1 MIFSDLIL
9 IFFILLNLFI
19 VTYFQKLK
27 IFHYVI
33 DKPDKVRKLHSKPT
47 PLAGGQIIC
56 LNILIYCVFV
66 YFHREILEIEIFFK
80 NIKSLNF
87 FMLAFFSIFLIGI
100 IDDKIDFQANT
111 KFLLLAIIITILLLF
126 DDDVVLNNIRFSF
139 LERSF
144 SLHYFDV
151 IFSVLCFLIFLNA
164 FNMFDGINLQAI
176 SYSLFIFLILTFFF
190 VNSFILKI
198 LIINLVTF
206 SYLNLKNKSFLG
218 DSGSLL
224 LGFLISYFFIKLY
237 NFNYFNYADQIT
249 LFMLI
254 PGLDLIRLFI
264 SRIYRKK
271 NPLSPDRN
279 HLHHLLLSKYSFKFS
294 IITILLFISF
304 PIFLE
309 YFKINN
315 MLTILL
321 TTIIYFALVFF
332 LERKKTTL

>member
-126 DDDVVLNNIRFSF
+126 DDDLVLNNIRFSF

-332 LERKKTTL
+332 LKRKKTTL

>member
-56 LNILIYCVFV
+56 LNIFIYCVFV

-87 FMLAFFSIFLIGI
+87 FMLTFFSIFLIGI

-126 DDDVVLNNIRFSF
+126 DDDLVLNNIRFSF

-144 SLHYFDV
+144 SLHYFNM

-315 MLTILL
+315 ILTILL

-332 LERKKTTL
+332 LKRKKTIL

>member
-126 DDDVVLNNIRFSF
+126 DDDLVLNNIRFSF

-321 TTIIYFALVFF
+321 TAIIYFALVFF
-332 LERKKTTL
+332 LKRKKTTL